1 MKKIIKA
8 LKEKVASKNGKIVLG
23 VFSLV
28 LVSFIAV
35 LVTAHKN
42 ITINL
47 DGENLEVATF
57 KGNVQAVLSQQGI
70 YLSDKDKIEPSLTSE
85 IADNDVISIKKVV
98 PVEVMVDGKNIEIDS
113 AEDSVKNMLVKE
125 GINLNDLDKVEP
137 SLETELSKDLKIK
150 ITRVEEKTIV
160 EKEPIDFE
168 TVVKEDNSLESGV
181 KKTTQEGSA
190 GEKEITMKL
199 VMEDGKEVSREVV
212 ESKVV
217 KEPIDEVVVKG
228 TMEKLVLSRGNDN
241 INYKKAMVVE
251 ATAYSGDGIT
261 ATGTVPKRDPNGL
274 STIAVDP
281 RVIPLGTKVYVEGYG
296 YAVAE
301 DTGGAIKN
309 NIIDLFLN
317 SAPECK
323 QWGRRN
329 VNLYIIAYP
338 GEW

>member
-8 LKEKVASKNGKIVLG
+8 LKEKVASKNGKVVLG
-23 VFSLV
+23 LFSLV
-28 LVSFIAV
+28 LAGFIV
-35 LVTAHKN
+35 IVVTSHKN

-47 DGENLEVATF
+47 EGKALEVNTF
-57 KGNVQAVLSQQGI
+57 KGNVEDLLKEEGI
-70 YLSDKDKIEPSLTSE
+70 YLSKKDKIEPNLDSE
-85 IADNDVISIKKVV
+85 IKDEDVINIKRAI
-98 PVEVMVDGKNIEIDS
+98 PVEIMVDGENIEVDS
-113 AEDSVKNMLVKE
+113 AEDSVKSMLEKE
-125 GINLNDLDKVEP
+125 GIKLNDLDKVEP
-137 SLETELSKDLKIK
+137 SLETEISKDLKVE
-150 ITRVEEKTIV
+150 ITRVEEKTIT
-160 EKEPIDFE
+160 EKEPIAFE
-168 TVVKEDNSLESGV
+168 TVVKEDETLESGV
-181 KKTTQEGSA
+181 KKTTQEGSH

-199 VMEDGKEVSREVV
+199 VMENGKEVSREVV

-217 KEPIDEVVVKG
+217 KEPVDEVILKG
-228 TMEKLVLSRGNDN
+228 TMEKLVLSRGEDK

-281 RVIPLGTKVYVEGYG
+281 RVIPLGTKVYIEGYG

-317 SAPECK
+317 SSAECK

>member
-85 IADNDVISIKKVV
+85 ISDNDVISIKKAV
-98 PVEVMVDGKNIEIDS
+98 PVEVIVDGKNIEIDS

-217 KEPIDEVVVKG
+217 KEPVDEVVVKG

>member
-8 LKEKVASKNGKIVLG
+8 LKEKVASKKGKIILG
-23 VFSLV
+23 VFSIV

-35 LVTAHKN
+35 VVTAHKN
-42 ITINL
+42 ITIDL
-47 DGENLEVATF
+47 DGEKIEVATF
-57 KGNVQAVLSQQGI
+57 KGNVQAVLSQKEI
-70 YLSDKDKIEPSLTSE
+70 YLSDKDKIEPSLTSG
-85 IADNDVISIKKVV
+85 ISDNDVIKIKKAV
-98 PVEVMVDGKNIEIDS
+98 PVEVMVDGKNIKIDS
-113 AEDSVKNMLVKE
+113 AEDSVEKMLVEE
-125 GINLNDLDKVEP
+125 GIDLNELDKVEP
-137 SLETELSKDLKIK
+137 SLETELSKDLKIQV
-150 ITRVEEKTIV
+150 TRVEEKTIV
-160 EKEPIDFE
+160 EKEPIEFE
-168 TVVKEDNSLESGV
+168 TVVKEDDSLESGV
-181 KKTTQEGSA
+181 NKTTQEGSA

-217 KEPIDEVVVKG
+217 KEPVDEVVVKG
-228 TMEKLVLSRGNDN
+228 TMEKLVLSRVNDN
-241 INYKKAMVVE
+241 IDYKKMMVVE
-251 ATAYSGDGIT
+251 ATAYAGDGIT
-261 ATGTVPKRDPNGL
+261 ATGTVPKRDPSGL

-281 RVIPLGTKVYVEGYG
+281 RVIPLGTKVYIEGYG

-317 SAPECK
+317 SSAECK

>member
-8 LKEKVASKNGKIVLG
+8 LKEKVASKKGKIILG
-23 VFSLV
+23 VFSIV

-35 LVTAHKN
+35 VVTAHKN
-42 ITINL
+42 ITIDL
-47 DGENLEVATF
+47 DGEKIEVATF
-57 KGNVQAVLSQQGI
+57 KGNVQAVLSQKEI
-70 YLSDKDKIEPSLTSE
+70 YLSDKDKIEPSLTSG
-85 IADNDVISIKKVV
+85 ISDNDVIKIKKAV
-98 PVEVMVDGKNIEIDS
+98 PVEVMVDGKNIKIDS
-113 AEDSVKNMLVKE
+113 AEDSVEKMLVEE
-125 GINLNDLDKVEP
+125 GIDLNELDKVEP
-137 SLETELSKDLKIK
+137 SLETELSKDLKIQV
-150 ITRVEEKTIV
+150 TRVEEKTIV
-160 EKEPIDFE
+160 EKEPIEFE
-168 TVVKEDNSLESGV
+168 TVVKEDDSLESGV
-181 KKTTQEGSA
+181 NKTTQEGSA

-217 KEPIDEVVVKG
+217 KEPVDEVVVKG

-241 INYKKAMVVE
+241 IDYKKMMVVE
-251 ATAYSGDGIT
+251 ATAYAGDGIT
-261 ATGTVPKRDPNGL
+261 ATGTVPKRDPSGL

-281 RVIPLGTKVYVEGYG
+281 RVIPLGTKVYIEGYG

-317 SAPECK
+317 SSAECK

>member
-8 LKEKVASKNGKIVLG
+8 LKEKVASKNGKVLLG

-28 LVSFIAV
+28 LVSFVAV
-35 LVTAHKN
+35 LVTSHKN
-42 ITINL
+42 ITISL

-57 KGNVQAVLSQQGI
+57 KGNVQAVLDQQGI
-70 YLSDKDKIEPSLTSE
+70 YLSNKDKIEPDLTSE
-85 IADNDVISIKKVV
+85 VSNNHVIKIKRAI

-113 AEDSVKNMLVKE
+113 AENSVGDVLSKE
-125 GINLNDLDKVEP
+125 GINLSDLDKIEP
-137 SLETELSKDLKIK
+137 SLNTELSKDLKIK
-150 ITRVEEKTIV
+150 ITRVEEKTV
-160 EKEPIDFE
+160 TEKESIGFE
-168 TVVKEDNSLESGV
+168 TVVKEDSSLESGV
-181 KKTTQEGSA
+181 KKKTQEGSN
-190 GEKEITMKL
+190 GEKEITMKV
-199 VMEDGKEVSREVV
+199 VMEDGMEVSREVV
-212 ESKVV
+212 ESKVI
-217 KEPIDEVVVKG
+217 KEPVDEVLVKG
-228 TMEKLVLSRGNDN
+228 TMEKLVLSRGNSN
-241 INYKKAMVVE
+241 INYKKSMVVE

-261 ATGTVPKRDPNGL
+261 ATGTVPKRNPGGL

-317 SAPECK
+317 SASECK
-323 QWGRRN
+323 TWGRRN

>member
-28 LVSFIAV
+28 LASFIIV

-85 IADNDVISIKKVV
+85 IADNDVISIKKAV

-113 AEDSVKNMLVKE
+113 AEDSVKNMLFKE

-181 KKTTQEGSA
+181 KRTTQEGAS

-199 VMEDGKEVSREVV
+199 VMENGKEVSREVV

-217 KEPIDEVVVKG
+217 KEPVDEVVVKG
-228 TMEKLVLSRGNDN
+228 TMEKLVLSRGKDN
-241 INYKKAMVVE
+241 INYK
-251 ATAYSGDGIT
+251 
-261 ATGTVPKRDPNGL
+261 N
-274 STIAVDP
+274 
-281 RVIPLGTKVYVEGYG
+281 
-296 YAVAE
+296 
-301 DTGGAIKN
+301 
-309 NIIDLFLN
+309 
-317 SAPECK
+317 
-323 QWGRRN
+323 QW
-329 VNLYIIAYP
+329 
-338 GEW
+338 W

>member
-85 IADNDVISIKKVV
+85 ISDNDVISIKKAV

-199 VMEDGKEVSREVV
+199 VMEDGKEVSR
-212 ESKVV
+212 
-217 KEPIDEVVVKG
+217 EVVVKG